1 MATATEQ
8 IPYLPTQR
16 EITPQLALASIAEES
31 ASSADAACSR
41 PDLDHND
48 LFAVALSFQKNGDYQ
63 KAIACYSEIIEHHPQ
78 IAHAY
83 INRGA
88 AYESTGDL
96 DLALQDLNTA
106 LALESNPITYN
117 NRGIVYF
124 KKGDYERAIHDYT
137 AALEID
143 PGDVGAYLYRGHVFS
158 NLAIYGRAIR
168 DYSEALT
175 LNPNNA
181 TALTNIGIV
190 HSLREDHDTAIKYY
204 NQALMLD
211 SHDTFTYL
219 NRGASH
225 LAKGDDDIAEKDFE
239 RTLELDSECF
249 YAYGLRSLVFSKRG
263 DIDRAVRDLDSV
275 LQLNPHSTHAQAVR
289 GSLYLEKGD
298 LDRAIR
304 DLDKA
309 VDLDPQNTNAYKD
322 RGIAY
327 ERKGDLARA
336 LEDYDH
342 ALRIRP
348 NQAAYANRGFGLL
361 QQSRSDEARSDLLSA
376 RNMGMDLVSV
386 FRADH
391 GSVAAFE
398 EKNNLKLPPDIAD
411 IVSLD
416 EAPQPALTGGSIL
429 DMFERLRKSV
439 PPDTWDEL
447 PTDLVKNKKHYLYG
461 HPKVT

>member
-1 MATATEQ
+1 MVTA
-8 IPYLPTQR
+8 IPQLPPSEYWR
-16 EITPQLALASIAEES
+16 GITSQLALPSVEEPVSTAESERS
-31 ASSADAACSR
+31 E
-41 PDLDHND
+41 PVLGHNA
-48 LFAVALSFQKNGDYQ
+48 LFAVALSSQKKGEYQ

-78 IAHAY
+78 IAGAY

-143 PGDVGAYLYRGHVFS
+143 PGNFGAYIYRGHAFS
-158 NLAIYGRAIR
+158 NLAIYDLAIR
-168 DYSEALT
+168 DYGEALA
-175 LNPNNA
+175 LNPSNA
-181 TALTNIGIV
+181 KAYTSIGIV
-190 HSLREDHDTAIKYY
+190 HSLREDHDNAIENY
-204 NQALMLD
+204 NKALKLD
-211 SHDTFTYL
+211 SRDPFTYL
-219 NRGASH
+219 NRGTSQ
-225 LAKGDDDIAEKDFE
+225 LAKGDDDIAEKDFGKA
-239 RTLELDSECF
+239 LELDPECL

-263 DIDRAVRDLDSV
+263 DIERAVRDLDRV
-275 LQLNPHSTHAQAVR
+275 LQLEPHNKHAQAVR

-336 LEDYDH
+336 LEDYDRS
-342 ALRIRP
+342 LRIRP
-348 NQAAYANRGFGLL
+348 NQAAYVNRGLALL
-361 QQSRSDEARSDLLSA
+361 RLSRWDEAKSDLLSA

-461 HPKVT
+461 HPKET